1 MSGRITKHSSFVT
14 VTRLVLSKLG
24 GKIIGGNM
32 YGEDIKGLVRE
43 FTISGNLGKNVK
55 SPCYHLVLHRESVGE
70 PSDDKSVEIAEHL
83 LACVFVLSQLNL
95 DLRLAENPDKR
106 LSDEMLLQL
115 IDKFIDEELVSYD
128 YFVAIS
134 PSGDA
139 IHIVASR
146 INFVTGKAIA
156 TWKLEQHMQRGL
168 ELVQLD
174 ER

>member
-1 MSGRITKHSSFVT
+1 
-14 VTRLVLSKLG
+14 
-24 GKIIGGNM
+24 M
-32 YGEDIKGLVRE
+32 YGEDIPSLVRE

-55 SPCYHLVLHRESVGE
+55 SPCYHLILHRESDGE
-70 PSDDKSVEIAEHL
+70 PGDDKSVEIAERF

-106 LSDEMLLQL
+106 LSDEMLLRL
-115 IDKFIDEELVSYD
+115 IDKFIDQELAAYD

-156 TWKLEQHMQRGL
+156 TWKDKQHMQHGL
-168 ELVQLD
+168 ELLGNIS
-174 ER
+174 